1 MFPKIDQLITQLLL
15 NFDSIPKERRVVLND
30 LASKIRSELSVEKS
44 LNLLFVCTH
53 NSRRSHMGQ
62 IWGTIAARYF
72 DLPLLSYSAGTEITA
87 LHPNVIQMLMN
98 EGFEIKSERN
108 ELNSVIHISYESGAS
123 VSCFSKLI
131 DDVHN
136 PKDNFIALMMCT
148 DAESNCP
155 FVPGAISRVGIP
167 FNDPKSF
174 DGSSQVMK
182 AYSATMMEIGIQILY
197 LFNQIKND
205 EK

>member
-1 MFPKIDQLITQLLL
+1 MFPKIDQLITQLLSEF
-15 NFDSIPKERRVVLND
+15 NSISEERRMVLND
-30 LASKIRSELSVEKS
+30 LASKISLVLSESQS

-53 NSRRSHMGQ
+53 NSRRSHLGQ
-62 IWGTIAARYF
+62 IWGSVAARYF
-72 DLPLLSYSAGTEITA
+72 DLPLISFSAGTEITA
-87 LHPNVIQMLMN
+87 LHPNVIQMLIN
-98 EGFEIKSERN
+98 EGFEIKPERN
-108 ELNSVIHISYESGAS
+108 ESNPVNHISYDSGAS

-131 DDVHN
+131 NDAHN

-148 DAESNCP
+148 DAEANCP
-155 FVPGAISRVGIP
+155 FVPGALTRVAIP
-167 FNDPKSF
+167 FNDPKAF
-174 DGSSQVMK
+174 DGNSQVLK

>member
-1 MFPKIDQLITQLLL
+1 MFPKIDQLIAQLLSEF
-15 NFDSIPKERRVVLND
+15 NSISEERRMVLND
-30 LASKIRSELSVEKS
+30 LASKINLVLSESHS

-62 IWGTIAARYF
+62 IWGSVAAHYF
-72 DLPLLSYSAGTEITA
+72 DLPLISYSAGTEITA
-87 LHPNVIQMLMN
+87 LHPSVIQMLMN
-98 EGFEIKSERN
+98 EGFEIKSESI
-108 ELNSVIHISYESGAS
+108 ELNPEIQISFQSGAS

-131 DDVHN
+131 DDAHN

-148 DAESNCP
+148 DAEANCP
-155 FVPGAISRVGIP
+155 FVPGAHTRVAIP
-167 FNDPKSF
+167 FNDPKAF
-174 DGSSQVMK
+174 DGTSQVLK